1 MAQSLIC
8 LGSYHVGHVGIAMAE
23 QIIRDRP
30 VLHTAD
36 IQRHSP
42 LPAESEQKRQALA
55 MLQRNARANDC
66 AFRIILVLHG
76 AEQYSKSIHI
86 AMSQYWRGQ
95 SVLYFIVAAR

>member
-36 IQRHSP
+36 SRPYLAVSGGIETEKAGADYVATQCAS
-42 LPAESEQKRQALA
+42 KRLR
-55 MLQRNARANDC
+55 L
-66 AFRIILVLHG
+66 LHYLG
-76 AEQYSKSIHI
+76 TP
-86 AMSQYWRGQ
+86 RC
-95 SVLYFIVAAR
+95 